1 VTPDDPGSRP
11 PAPVRYRT
19 LRLCSNGGGYEAL
32 PDRRASL
39 DLPRYRRTL
48 EAAGRTVIDA
58 RVMLIVQLP
67 PEVTITRGGRF
78 LFKTRD
84 PERARAALAQ
94 LLDLLGLDGS
104 LAPPQGR

>member
-1 VTPDDPGSRP
+1 VTPDDRP
-11 PAPVRYRT
+11 RAAVQYRT

-39 DLPRYRRTL
+39 DLPRCRRAL
-48 EAAGRTVIDA
+48 EAAGRPIIDA

-67 PEVTITRGGRF
+67 PEVTISQGGRF

-84 PERARAALAQ
+84 PELARAAFAQ
-94 LLDLLGLDGS
+94 LLGLLGLDGS